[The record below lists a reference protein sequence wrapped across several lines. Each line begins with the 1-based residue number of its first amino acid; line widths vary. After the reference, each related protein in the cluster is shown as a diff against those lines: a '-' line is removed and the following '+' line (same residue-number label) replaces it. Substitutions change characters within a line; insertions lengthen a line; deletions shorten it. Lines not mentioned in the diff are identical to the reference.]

1 MTEGAHERVAI
12 AARLR
17 MAREL
22 AGLSQAQVAKMLG
35 LHRPSVS
42 EAEAGRRRVT
52 AEELVRMADM
62 YGVDIAWLAGAEDD
76 GSSPEAARVGLAARE
91 LSKLKPEDLGRL
103 LQLLQA
109 MRKGGDKK

>member
-1 MTEGAHERVAI
+1 MTDGTHEKAAV

-17 MAREL
+17 MAREQ

-52 AEELVRMADM
+52 ADELTRMAEM

-76 GSSPEAARVGLAARE
+76 GASPESAKVGLAARE
-91 LSKLKPEDLGRL
+91 LSKLKPGDLERL
-103 LQLLQA
+103 LQLLKA
-109 MRKGGDKK
+109 MRKGGGKK